1 MFSRIRQWYAE
12 LGYRTFMFT
21 VSAYVTAAS
30 LIGFET
36 VAIILGYVTMA
47 PIGAPLLLIAIAGW
61 VLVRRAIA
69 RRRNTEDDEPVG

>member
-21 VSAYVTAAS
+21 ASAYITAAS

-36 VAIILGYVTMA
+36 AAFILGYVTIW
-47 PIGAPLLLIAIAGW
+47 PIGAPLLLIGIAGW
-61 VLVRRAIA
+61 VLVRRMLG
-69 RRRNTEDDEPVG
+69 RGTPSDDESDD

>member
-21 VSAYVTAAS
+21 ASAYITAAS

-36 VAIILGYVTMA
+36 AAIILGYVTIW
-47 PIGAPLLLIAIAGW
+47 PIGAPLLLIGIAGW
-61 VLVRRAIA
+61 VLVRRAVS
-69 RRRNTEDDEPVG
+69 RRRNTEDDELAD